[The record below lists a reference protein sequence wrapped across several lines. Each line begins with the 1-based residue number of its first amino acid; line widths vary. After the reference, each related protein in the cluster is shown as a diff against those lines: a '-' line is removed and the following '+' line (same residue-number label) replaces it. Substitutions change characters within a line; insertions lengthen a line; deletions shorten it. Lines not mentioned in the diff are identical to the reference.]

1 MRFFLL
7 FPLLTSL
14 PIELK
19 QLIDALY
26 MIMTPKRSSLRSFT
40 IAPITTT
47 TSSKTISLIIALPT
61 SPILSTSATISAS
74 RRTRRPSSASNT
86 RTVRF
91 IPCTYIEYIAI
102 EKSMST
108 IHVIVVKSWKKG
120 TKREMTRI
128 AKTKELM
135 SATSR
140 DIKIAITNTSVNIT
154 PCRALFSR

>member
-1 MRFFLL
+1 
-7 FPLLTSL
+7 
-14 PIELK
+14 
-19 QLIDALY
+19 
-26 MIMTPKRSSLRSFT
+26 
-40 IAPITTT
+40 
-47 TSSKTISLIIALPT
+47 
-61 SPILSTSATISAS
+61 
-74 RRTRRPSSASNT
+74 
-86 RTVRF
+86 
-91 IPCTYIEYIAI
+91 
-102 EKSMST
+102 MST